1 MSASLADQFI
11 AHHRTSGEDQSL
23 SRHLLEV
30 ASLASTFA
38 GKIGLP
44 NAGELVGLLHDLGK
58 YSSAF
63 QNYLKS
69 AVGYL
74 EQDKDEDFIDPQRM
88 KGKIDHSTAGA
99 QAIFRE
105 FKQRG
110 QIDRI
115 VGEIL
120 AVCICSHHSGLIDC
134 LGSDGSDL
142 LTKRLEKADA
152 FTHLCEAWN
161 RAEITVLSRY
171 EYLTGSQNVSSEIRR
186 IINNLCRKRESET
199 IIRFNVGLL
208 ARFLFSCLIDADRI
222 STADFEYPNRGKH
235 RLLGQY
241 EDWLVLSR
249 RLEYHLSSLT
259 VDSRINQLR
268 RTISDHCLASAERE
282 RGIFTLTVP
291 TGGGKTLASL
301 RFALRHAELH
311 RMDRVIFVVPYTSI
325 IDQNAKTVRNIL
337 EVKEDAVTPGSI
349 VLEHHSSLLPEQQTW
364 RNKLLTENWDAPV
377 VFTTTV
383 QLLETLFGGGT
394 RSARRMHQLS
404 KAILIF
410 DEIQTLPL
418 KCVHMFNN
426 AMNFL
431 VEQCGTTVVLC
442 TATQPLLGQVDVA
455 KGAIQITGTSEIM
468 PDVANLFVDL
478 ARVEVVDRRKAGGW
492 NDEDVADFALQEVRT
507 NRSCLVVVNTKAAAR
522 LLYQLCRNSSPDL
535 PIFHLSANMCPAHRK
550 EILTRLVKLLSPDSG
565 WAVLCIS
572 TQVIEAGVDVDF
584 GSVIR
589 FTAGLDSIAQAAGRC
604 NRHGKRAAGRVSV
617 VNAAEDTSEMIQDI
631 RIGRQVA
638 ERVFNELAASLTQ
651 RKDKLL
657 SPEAMNLYFNYYFFE
672 RRKEM
677 SYPVGP
683 EPHERNDTLLNLLS
697 VNSMAADGLALP
709 NYFRQSF
716 KTASRLFKSIDA
728 PTQGVIVPYGAGAE
742 LIADLCAA
750 FEVEKQFDLL
760 RRAQQFSVNVFPN
773 VLLRLQAQTA
783 LREVQ
788 KGTGILHLDSRFY
801 DAEFGL
807 SEAPVTPMEM
817 HYV

>member
-1 MSASLADQFI
+1 MCSSLTKFI

-23 SRHLLEV
+23 SSHLAEV
-30 ASLASTFA
+30 ASLASLFA

-58 YSSAF
+58 YSAAF

-74 EQDKDEDFIDPQRM
+74 EQDKDDDFIDPERM

-105 FKQRG
+105 FKKRG

-115 VGEIL
+115 AGEIL

-142 LTKRLEKADA
+142 LTRRLEKADA
-152 FTHLCEAWN
+152 FTHLGEAWS
-161 RAEITVLSRY
+161 RAESAILSRY
-171 EYLTGSQNVSSEIRR
+171 EHLTGSQNVSSEIRG
-186 IINNLCRKRESET
+186 IINDLCRKREGET
-199 IIRFNVGLL
+199 IVRFKVGLL

-235 RLLGQY
+235 RLLGRY
-241 EDWLVLSR
+241 EDWLVLSG
-249 RLEYHLSSLT
+249 RLERHLSSLT
-259 VDSRINQLR
+259 VDSRINRLR
-268 RTISDHCLASAERE
+268 RTISDHCLAAAERE

-291 TGGGKTLASL
+291 TGGGKTLAGL

-311 RMDRVIFVVPYTSI
+311 QMDRVIFVVPYTSI

-337 EVKEDAVTPGSI
+337 EAPEETVTPGSI
-349 VLEHHSSLLPEQQTW
+349 VLEHHSNLLPEQQTW

-404 KAILIF
+404 KAILVF

-442 TATQPLLGQVDVA
+442 TATQPLLGQVDA
-455 KGAIQITGTSEIM
+455 TKGAIQITDGSEIM

-478 ARVEVVDRRKAGGW
+478 ARVEVVDRRKPGGW

-507 NRSCLVVVNTKAAAR
+507 SGSCLVVVNTKAAAHV
-522 LLYQLCRNSSPDL
+522 LYQLCRNSSPNL

-550 EILTRLVKLLSPDSG
+550 EVLTKLVKLLSPDSES
-565 WAVLCIS
+565 AVLCIS

-604 NRHGKRAAGRVSV
+604 NRHGERVSGRVSI
-617 VNAAEDTSEMIQDI
+617 VNAARDTSEMIQDI

-638 ERVFNELAASLTQ
+638 ERVFSELAARPTQ

-657 SPEAMNLYFNYYFFE
+657 SPEAMDLYFNYYFFE

-683 EPHERNDTLLNLLS
+683 EQHERNDTLLNLLS
-697 VNSMAADGLALP
+697 ANTMAADGDTPP

-716 KTASRLFKSIDA
+716 KTASRLFTSIDA
-728 PTQGVIVPYGAGAE
+728 PTQGVVVPYGPGAG

-750 FEVEKQFDLL
+750 VEVEKQFDLL
-760 RRAQQFSVNVFPN
+760 HRAQQFSVNVFPS
-773 VLLRLQAQTA
+773 VLIGLQAQSA
-783 LREVQ
+783 LHEVQ
-788 KGTGILHLDSRFY
+788 EGTGILHLDSRFY
-801 DAEFGL
+801 DAELGL
-807 SEAPVTPMEM
+807 
-817 HYV
+817 

>member
-1 MSASLADQFI
+1 MNASLADEFI

-23 SRHLLEV
+23 SSHLLEV
-30 ASLASTFA
+30 AYLASTFA

-74 EQDKDEDFIDPQRM
+74 EQDKDDDFIDPQRM

-105 FKQRG
+105 FKERG

-115 VGEIL
+115 AGEVL

-142 LTKRLEKADA
+142 LTRRLEKADA
-152 FTHLCEAWN
+152 FTHLLEAWN
-161 RAEITVLSRY
+161 RAESTVLSRY
-171 EYLTGSQNVSSEIRR
+171 KYLTGAQNVSSEIHR
-186 IINNLCRKRESET
+186 IINNLCRKRDSEP
-199 IIRFNVGLL
+199 IVRFNVGLL
-208 ARFLFSCLIDADRI
+208 TRFLFSCLIDADRI

-241 EDWLVLSR
+241 EDWQVLSR
-249 RLEYHLSSLT
+249 RLESRLSRLT

-268 RTISDHCLASAERE
+268 RAISDHCLSAAERE

-325 IDQNAKTVRNIL
+325 IDQNAKTVRDIL
-337 EVKEDAVTPGSI
+337 EAPEEAVTPGSI
-349 VLEHHSSLLPEQQTW
+349 VLEHHSNLLPEQQTW

-404 KAILIF
+404 NAILIF

-442 TATQPLLGQVDVA
+442 TATQPLLDQVDAA
-455 KGAIQITGTSEIM
+455 KGAIRITGTSEIM

-478 ARVEVVDRRKAGGW
+478 ARVEVIDRRKPGGW
-492 NDEDVADFALQEVRT
+492 NNEDVADFALQEART
-507 NRSCLVVVNTKAAAR
+507 NRSCLVIVNTKAAAR

-550 EILTRLVKLLSPDSG
+550 EVLSKLVKLLSPDSG
-565 WAVLCIS
+565 SAVLCIS

-604 NRHGKRAAGRVSV
+604 NRHGERVIGRVSV

-638 ERVFNELAASLTQ
+638 ERVFNELAATPTQ

-683 EPHERNDTLLNLLS
+683 EQHERNDTLLNLLS
-697 VNSMAADGLALP
+697 VNSMATDGLALP

-742 LIADLCAA
+742 WIADLCAA

-773 VLLRLQAQTA
+773 VLLRLQAQAA
-783 LREVQ
+783 LHEVQ

-807 SEAPVTPMEM
+807 SEAPVSPMEM

>member
-1 MSASLADQFI
+1 MNLSVFDEFI

-30 ASLASTFA
+30 ASLARAFA

-44 NAGELVGLLHDLGK
+44 DAGELVGLLHDLGK

-74 EQDKDEDFIDPQRM
+74 EQDKDDDFIDPQRM

-99 QAIFRE
+99 QTIFCE

-110 QIDRI
+110 AIDRI
-115 VGEIL
+115 AGEIL
-120 AVCICSHHSGLIDC
+120 AVCIASHHSGLIDC

-152 FTHLCEAWN
+152 FTHLREAWN
-161 RAEITVLSRY
+161 RAESTVVSRY
-171 EYLTGSQNVSSEIRR
+171 KSLTGSQNVSSEISG
-186 IINNLCRKRESET
+186 IINNLCRKQESET
-199 IIRFNVGLL
+199 IVRFKVGLL
-208 ARFLFSCLIDADRI
+208 VRFLFSCLIDADRI
-222 STADFEYPNRGKH
+222 STADFEYPNRAKH

-249 RLEYHLSSLT
+249 RLEHHLSSLR

-268 RTISDHCLASAERE
+268 QTISDHCLASAERE

-337 EVKEDAVTPGSI
+337 EVREDAVTPGSI
-349 VLEHHSSLLPEQQTW
+349 VLEHHSNLLPEQQTW

-404 KAILIF
+404 NAILIF

-442 TATQPLLGQVDVA
+442 TATQPLLDQVDA
-455 KGAIQITGTSEIM
+455 GKGAIQITGTSEIM
-468 PDVANLFVDL
+468 PDVAKLFGDL
-478 ARVEVVDRRKAGGW
+478 ARVEVVDRRKPGGW
-492 NDEDVADFALQEVRT
+492 RDEDVADFALQEVRA

-522 LLYQLCRNSSPDL
+522 LLYQLCRDSSPDL

-550 EILTRLVKLLSPDSG
+550 EVLTRLVKLLSPDSG
-565 WAVLCIS
+565 SVLCIS

-604 NRHGKRAAGRVSV
+604 NRHGERVSGRVSV
-617 VNAAEDTSEMIQDI
+617 VNAAKDASEMIEDI
-631 RIGRQVA
+631 RIGRQAA
-638 ERVFNELAASLTQ
+638 ERVFNELAASPTQ

-657 SPEAMNLYFNYYFFE
+657 SPEAIGQYFNYYFFE

-677 SYPVGP
+677 TYPVGP
-683 EPHERNDTLLNLLS
+683 EQHERNDTLLNLLS
-697 VNSMAADGLALP
+697 ANSMAADGHPLP

-728 PTQGVIVPYGAGAE
+728 PTQGLIVPYGAGAE
-742 LIADLCAA
+742 LIGDLCAA

-760 RRAQQFSVNVFPN
+760 RRAQQFSVNVFPS
-773 VLLRLQAQTA
+773 VLLRLQKQTA
-783 LREVQ
+783 LHEVQ
-788 KGTGILHLDSRFY
+788 EGTGIRYLDSRFY

-807 SEAPVTPMEM
+807 SEVPVSPMEM